1 MRVALI
7 QSDIADTARA
17 LSVARALRRAGH
29 EATFVTPQTELQP
42 QRPKAAPLWQSEG
55 FAWIPVSAG
64 HLPPGQKHY
73 PRDPS
78 LHAARALASVVLAFD
93 AAWFFDAAWAMPA
106 LRERRFLP
114 RQLPVIV
121 LDVAEAPAIIPASL
135 ADINTEFAQ
144 QYAAQWADKLWRDSL
159 PDAAAAQVAEVEALW
174 QAHSAAAP
182 RLPRKPATTPAITV
196 CMPYFEE
203 PDFLPEALL
212 SLEHQTCQDFTV
224 VVTDDGSPSE
234 AAQAVFA
241 ACAAK
246 YAPRGWKFVRHKNSS
261 AGGARNRAVQEAT
274 TEFLVFLDAD
284 DFAMPNMIERF
295 LHAALLTGD
304 DCLVARNYAV
314 ESDPNGECVMLYDPV
329 GNSLIGSMGDDM
341 HGGSCMI
348 FRREAFLAIGGFTE
362 MRGVSFDDYELH
374 IRANLA
380 GLRWDILPEFVY
392 RYRAPREQGV
402 SRSTSAY
409 QNLARVTR
417 WYQEKMQ
424 PLGLGQLP
432 LAFASAYWQNERL
445 GEIAAGMRGTLHHR
459 RARYAPRG
467 RELKLLLLA
476 ANFPFGIVSGWHT
489 RVQQM
494 IKYFG
499 SRYELTLMTAMPR
512 EQLGPVRAQTFE
524 HLHAVLGVEQ
534 SRAEAPTAADTPFRV
549 REHYT
554 QIYRDALRSLPTD
567 QYHAAIMDQVFLA
580 EFRRDLDTLPVLTE
594 HNIESRLLHQAA
606 AREWTT
612 ELPLHYQNAAHE
624 AELLARYEDRV
635 WPDFPL
641 RSVVSEADRA
651 EMQRR
656 VRGGRVVVAS
666 NGVDPE
672 SWIDA
677 IQFESNT
684 VLFVGHLAYLPNV
697 DAVTWLLDEIWPR
710 VRKLRPTAKLI
721 IAGRDPSPVV
731 HAAIANTTNVELV
744 ASPTSMNAV
753 AARASVMVAPLR
765 LGSGTRLKI
774 LESMAWGLPVVS
786 TVRGAEG
793 LDVLDEEHLLLHD
806 DPQSFAEAI
815 VHLLSDEPTWQH
827 LRSESAALVRE
838 RYSWEHVFAPL
849 DEALV
854 QLITP

>member
-7 QSDIADTARA
+7 QSDVAETARA
-17 LSVARALRRAGH
+17 LRLARALRRAGH
-29 EATFVTPQTELQP
+29 EPTFVIPQTGLQP

-73 PRDPS
+73 PRDPR
-78 LHAARALASVVLAFD
+78 LHAARALASVVLSFD
-93 AAWFFDAAWAMPA
+93 AAWFFDAAWATPT

-114 RQLPVIV
+114 RPLPVIA
-121 LDVAEAPAIIPASL
+121 LDIVEEPAIIPASL
-135 ADINTEFAQ
+135 ADINTEFSQ
-144 QYAAQWADKLWRDSL
+144 QYAAQWADKLFLNSP
-159 PDAAAAQVAEVEALW
+159 PDAAAPQIAELEALW
-174 QAHSAAAP
+174 HTRKTEPP
-182 RLPRKPATTPAITV
+182 RVPRKPATTPAITV

-212 SLEHQTCQDFTV
+212 SLEHQTCQNFTV
-224 VVTDDGSPSE
+224 VVTDDGSPSA
-234 AAQAVFA
+234 AAQAAFA
-241 ACAAK
+241 ACAAR
-246 YAPRGWKFVRHKNSS
+246 YAPRGWKFIRHKNSS
-261 AGGARNRAVQEAT
+261 AGGARNRAVAEAT

-284 DFAMPNMIERF
+284 DLAMPNMIERF

-314 ESDPNGECVMLYDPV
+314 ESDPDGECVMLYDPV

-348 FRREAFLAIGGFTE
+348 FRRTAFLAIGGFTE

-409 QNLARVTR
+409 QNLNRVTR
-417 WYQEKMQ
+417 WYRQRMQ

-445 GEIAAGMRGTLHHR
+445 AETAAGLRSTLHHR
-459 RARYAPRG
+459 RAKYAPRG
-467 RELKLLLLA
+467 RELKLLLLV

-494 IKYFG
+494 VRYFG

-512 EQLGPVRAQTFE
+512 EQLGPVRSQTFE

-534 SRAEAPTAADTPFRV
+534 SRTEAPTAPDTPFRV

-554 QIYRDALRSLPTD
+554 QVYRDALRSLPTD
-567 QYHAAIMDQVFLA
+567 QYHAAIMDQIFLA

-606 AREWTT
+606 QRDWTT
-612 ELPLHYQNAAHE
+612 DLPLHYQNAARE

-641 RSVVSEADRA
+641 RSVVSESDRT

-656 VRGGRVVVAS
+656 ARGGRVVVAS
-666 NGVDPE
+666 NGVDPA
-672 SWIDA
+672 SWNPAVRFDA
-677 IQFESNT
+677 DT

-697 DAVTWLLDEIWPR
+697 DAVTWLLEEIWPR
-710 VRKLRPTAKLI
+710 VRQLRPTARLI
-721 IAGRDPSPVV
+721 IAGRDPSPVIQ
-731 HAAIANTTNVELV
+731 AATANTTNVELV
-744 ASPTSMNAV
+744 ASPISMHTV

-786 TVRGAEG
+786 SALGAEG
-793 LDVLDEEHLLLHD
+793 LDVLDEEHLLLRD
-806 DPQSFAEAI
+806 DPQAFAEA
-815 VHLLSDEPTWQH
+815 VVSLLSDEPTWHH
-827 LRSESAALVRE
+827 LRTESAALVRE
-838 RYSWEHVFAPL
+838 RYAWEQVFAPL